1 MGGGAK
7 GERKEEGTD
16 GDGDWAAICGGREE
30 KRGNEKEKETRKLK
44 NKGERREGEAS
55 N

>member
-1 MGGGAK
+1 LRRRSSTGGGW
-7 GERKEEGTD
+7 D
-16 GDGDWAAICGGREE
+16 GPAAGNQLRLHFGREE